1 MAIYAFQPNG
11 LIVNMSELHLDSFVI
26 KNFRCFEHLTIE
38 KLGRVNLIVGKN
50 SVGKT
55 ALLEALWL
63 LGSEGDWSIIQKILY
78 DRSELVRYKSADS
91 RDDFRADSLETQE
104 QIEAVRSFFFGR
116 PPVNSE
122 RTIFYSGTNPT
133 SGKFSD
139 DAFVFNLIAKQHN
152 ISLAIRYGSDHDL
165 YMHRS
170 NIIIDSLIDAI
181 QNNQT
186 NTLVKEHIFEPMIIP
201 SLPKKEL
208 FEYAVI
214 GRSKDYKTVF
224 IPLSGLTWKS
234 TCTYWDDLALTDR
247 EDAIISCLQ
256 VIEPSI
262 KRFTFKGENM
272 DNRVRYSV
280 VKTERFRDPVPL
292 ANLGEGI
299 QRVFAMALAMSTAS
313 NGYLLID
320 EFETGLHHSVQAD
333 VWRAVFKL
341 ANEWN
346 VQVFATT
353 HSWDCVEAFQEASA
367 ENKDEEAMLIRLQR
381 KRDGTGIE
389 VVSYDERRR
398 DIATRQGV
406 EVR

>member
-1 MAIYAFQPNG
+1 
-11 LIVNMSELHLDSFVI
+11 MSELHLDSLEL

-55 ALLEALWL
+55 ALLEGLWL
-63 LGSEGDWSIIQKILY
+63 MGSDGDWSIIQKILY
-78 DRSELVRYKSADS
+78 DRSELVRYKLADS

-116 PPVNSE
+116 PPANLE
-122 RTIFYSGTNPT
+122 RTMFYTGTNPT
-133 SGKFSD
+133 SGKYSRNAFSFTL
-139 DAFVFNLIAKQHN
+139 ASKLNS
-152 ISLAIRYGSDHDL
+152 ISLATPDGSDHDV
-165 YMHRS
+165 YMHKKNIS
-170 NIIIDSLIDAI
+170 IDSVIDYISDNPANNESEEQVFGSIII
-181 QNNQT
+181 
-186 NTLVKEHIFEPMIIP
+186 PP
-201 SLPKKEL
+201 LPKKEL

-224 IPLSGLTWKS
+224 IPLSGLTWKA

-247 EDAIISCLQ
+247 EEAVISCLQ
-256 VIEPSI
+256 IIEPSI

-299 QRVFAMALAMSTAS
+299 QRIFALALAMSTAS

-320 EFETGLHHSVQAD
+320 EIETGLYHRVQAD

-341 ANEWN
+341 AHEWN

-353 HSWDCVEAFQEASA
+353 HSWDCVEAFQEAAA
-367 ENKDEEAMLIRLQR
+367 EDENEEAMLIRLQR
-381 KRDGTGIE
+381 KRDGTGIIATP
-389 VVSYDERRR
+389 YDEELLAK
-398 DIATRQGV
+398 ATRQQV